1 MKEGKVLLGK
11 RGTYNGKPI
20 SEFGKWA
27 IPGGFLDRDE
37 TSVDAAKRE
46 TKEELGIEINSLKLL
61 HIVDNPNR
69 PKEDRQNVNMV
80 FIGDFSGEEIITN
93 EEVTEIKWFGLD
105 DLPPKEEMAF
115 DFHDELMFY
124 KRYLKENFQ
133 IPVLN

>member
-1 MKEGKVLLGK
+1 
-11 RGTYNGKPI
+11 
-20 SEFGKWA
+20 
-27 IPGGFLDRDE
+27 
-37 TSVDAAKRE
+37 
-46 TKEELGIEINSLKLL
+46 LGIEINSLKLL